1 MKIFDSGSM
10 EEIQESVPF
19 SVFMEWMEE
28 ARSSESVDPEACAL
42 ASVDA
47 SGMPNVRMVLVR
59 QVDERG
65 FVFNTNIES
74 VKGRELRENPNAAL
88 CFHWKSL
95 ERQIRVRGS
104 IARVSHEET
113 DAYFSQRPRESR
125 VGAWASK
132 QSRPLQGRFELEK
145 RVAKYV
151 ARYAIGEVPRPA
163 WWGGFR
169 LFPVYMEFWRNR
181 RFRLHDRVVFTRG
194 KGEISWKRELLF
206 P

>member
-19 SVFMEWMEE
+19 SIFAEWMEE
-28 ARSSESVDPEACAL
+28 ARASENVDPEACAL
-42 ASVDA
+42 ASTDA
-47 SGMPNVRMVLVR
+47 SGLPNVRMVLIR

-65 FVFNTNIES
+65 FVFNTNLES

-104 IARVSHEET
+104 IARVSDEET

-151 ARYAIGEVPRPA
+151 ARYAIEEVPRPA

-194 KGEISWKRELLF
+194 KGETSWKRELLF